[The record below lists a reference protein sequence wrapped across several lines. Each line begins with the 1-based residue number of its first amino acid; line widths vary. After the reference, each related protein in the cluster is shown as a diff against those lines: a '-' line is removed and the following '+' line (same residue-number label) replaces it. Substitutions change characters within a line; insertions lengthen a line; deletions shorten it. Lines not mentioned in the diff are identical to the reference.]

1 MMIFFNDPVPMPDAP
16 ERAVRM
22 ALAIR
27 DRVHEMRRGWSR
39 AATS

>member
-1 MMIFFNDPVPMPDAP
+1 MMIFFNDPVPVPDAA

-22 ALAIR
+22 ALAMR
-27 DRVHEMRRGWSR
+27 DRVGAMAAAGRR